1 MSSSFLHSSKT
12 PRLYTAIMA
21 SNMPHRSPM
30 PIHSIP
36 TPPFD
41 FDPRDPRMMSAPMD
55 SCRRSMDGP
64 DYFGARG
71 MGSFGPRHAGP
82 SFPPPGFEP
91 ESMFRNGDQHV
102 DDMVRRTN
110 LMVQFV
116 NCQVSYSARYSQ
128 IQPKM
133 CMDGRFP
140 NEFRVPRTVEEMKS
154 MDPSTLDRLLR
165 AYGLPTDLR
174 SLRLTSQDSV
184 SPKTAHQAKLCTL
197 FDFLGAMQISERQR
211 MRRTACLP

>member
-1 MSSSFLHSSKT
+1 MDLITLTQWVWAHSVIAIQGHPSHHLDSSQSQCSGI
-12 PRLYTAIMA
+12 P
-21 SNMPHRSPM
+21 SNMWMTWYEGKRFLIKTTCT
-30 PIHSIP
+30 PIDC
-36 TPPFD
+36 F
-41 FDPRDPRMMSAPMD
+41 
-55 SCRRSMDGP
+55 
-64 DYFGARG
+64 
-71 MGSFGPRHAGP
+71 
-82 SFPPPGFEP
+82 
-91 ESMFRNGDQHV
+91 
-102 DDMVRRTN
+102 RTN

-116 NCQVSYSARYSQ
+116 NCQISYSARYSQ

-154 MDPSTLDRLLR
+154 MDRTSRKPPLVDSLSDSSPASTLDRLLR

-197 FDFLGAMQISERQR
+197 FDFLGATQISERQR
-211 MRRTACLP
+211 MRRTACLPY